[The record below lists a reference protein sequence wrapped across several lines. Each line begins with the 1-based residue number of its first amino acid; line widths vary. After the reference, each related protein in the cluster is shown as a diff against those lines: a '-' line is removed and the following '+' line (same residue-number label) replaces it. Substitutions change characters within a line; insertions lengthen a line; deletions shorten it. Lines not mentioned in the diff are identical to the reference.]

1 MMFIFSLV
9 STIFMISCP
18 YSSYKQSGTGTFVKG
33 TASTLVK
40 YIGEINSEHF
50 TTIHVHD
57 CTILAYIYN
66 LKGFFLKIW

>member
-1 MMFIFSLV
+1 
-9 STIFMISCP
+9 MISCP

-66 LKGFFLKIW
+66 